1 MDSLSDV
8 MSSGNGD
15 EPPAN
20 TAETQTVPADTQPGS
35 DPSQGSVPGKEVKL
49 AAWTQQISREY
60 RENPEYAAELAN
72 LGKLDDL
79 VKGYFEARGKTDI
92 PGTDAKPEELTAFW
106 RRLGYP
112 EKPENY
118 SVSKEKNAETFISAA
133 HAARLTDEQATALW
147 KSVSEGTARQAA
159 AIQQAQQAEFEAT
172 DAALRKEYGDK
183 YSYALEM
190 FNRGIGRNGSLKALI
205 RGAGLAGKQEVIRA
219 FIALGESMQE
229 PGSPKSGETPRKQKD
244 FMNGSW
250 YEKDK

>member
-1 MDSLSDV
+1 
-8 MSSGNGD
+8 MSSGNGN

-20 TAETQTVPADTQPGS
+20 TAETQTVPADTKPGS
-35 DPSQGSVPGKEVKL
+35 DLSQGSEAGKEAKL

-118 SVSKEKNAETFISAA
+118 SVSKERNAETFISAA
-133 HAARLTDEQATALW
+133 HAARLTDAQATALW

-159 AIQQAQQAEFEAT
+159 AIQQTQQAELEAA
-172 DAALRKEYGDK
+172 DAALKREYGDK

-190 FNRGIGRNGSLKALI
+190 FNRGIGNGGVKALI
-205 RGAGLAGKQEVIRA
+205 RGAGLAGKQEIIRA

-229 PGSPKSGETPRKQKD
+229 PGSPKSGETPGAQKD
-244 FMNGSW
+244 FMSGSW
-250 YEKDK
+250 YEKEK